1 MARRQKTVETFNRK
15 MKTSNQ
21 DRTLRAE
28 LNCQSQFIDL
38 RLTGELDRDFAVQI
52 CKDTVGRAKAA
63 HLNDV
68 LLDIRPMIG
77 RETYW
82 ELFQSVSQYP
92 SGLRFLRIAVL
103 EHQNEMERG
112 TFHENV
118 AVNRGFQIRYFT
130 QENDALN
137 WLVGA

>member
-1 MARRQKTVETFNRK
+1 

-21 DRTLRAE
+21 DRTLTAE
-28 LNCQSQFIDL
+28 LNCQPQFIDL
-38 RLTGELDRDFAVQI
+38 RLSGELDRNLAYQI
-52 CKDTVGRAKAA
+52 CKDTVGTAKSTD
-63 HLNDV
+63 LNEV

-77 RETYW
+77 RETYY
-82 ELFQSVSQYP
+82 ELFQSVNQYP
-92 SGLRFLRIAVL
+92 SDLRFLRIAVL

-130 QENDALN
+130 RENDALN